1 MHGDDDDDGDE
12 DLLCK
17 QAVERGNFDAD
28 LPRLLRV
35 AVDLDMT
42 RTTRNPDW
50 CSSDHSPR
58 RLSLWWSRSR
68 GERHPS
74 ESRSLEAAYWT
85 MCPNRRL
92 GNSRKTMKNMAPLQS
107 GGSNELELPLGKE
120 AQTRDRRRMK
130 AGDDDD
136 GDDFLDPRTHS

>member
-1 MHGDDDDDGDE
+1 MDDGDDDGDE
-12 DLLCK
+12 NLLYK

-28 LPRLLRV
+28 PPRLLR
-35 AVDLDMT
+35 AAADLDTM
-42 RTTRNPDW
+42 RMTRNPDW
-50 CSSDHSPR
+50 CSLDHSQR
-58 RLSLWWSRSR
+58 RLSPWWSHSR

-92 GNSRKTMKNMAPLQS
+92 RNSRKTMKNMAPLQS

-120 AQTRDRRRMK
+120 AQTRDHRRMK
-130 AGDDDD
+130 TGDGDD